1 MSIKVTETKVI
12 EVLDSN
18 GKVLHKGYP
27 IILRIKGEDIVC
39 RFQEIAN
46 GYFVTETLDG
56 KHENKYRQ
64 ASIDGCVHI
73 SEIYDGFMEGL
84 AEGLAEAPATATEIE
99 EEE

>member
-18 GKVLHKGYP
+18 GQNLRKGYP
-27 IILRIKGEDIVC
+27 IMLRIKGEDIVC
-39 RFQEIAN
+39 RFQGIAN

-56 KHENKYRQ
+56 EYENKYRQ
-64 ASIDGCVHI
+64 ASIENCVRI
-73 SEIYDGFMEGL
+73 SRVEQYGEP
-84 AEGLAEAPATATEIE
+84 EAVKE